1 MGVEE
6 MSEAMRV
13 PVRKCLKQDLIWFGE
28 NFCRHNHT
36 YLEHYSCYR
45 AEQPSTAPMVEKI
58 GVFDI
63 ETTGLPANWSIMAA
77 WCMLDH
83 TTGEITHDLMSR
95 REMRDRTDKRLI
107 KSACKEIKKYDR
119 IIGWY
124 SSRFDIPYVRTKA
137 LYHGLDFPAYK
148 DLYHTDL
155 LYVSRQKLRLSSN
168 RLEAVCQYFEIPAKG
183 HKMTPKLNNELQA
196 GEQEALND
204 VLEHCKEDVWST
216 NEVFLQLLNHMMIT
230 KRSI

>member
-1 MGVEE
+1 
-6 MSEAMRV
+6 MSEAMRC
-13 PVRKCLKQDLIWFGE
+13 PVRRLLKRDLVWLGE
-28 NFCRHNHT
+28 NYCRHSHT
-36 YLEHYSCYR
+36 YLSHYPCFLS
-45 AEQPSTAPMVEKI
+45 EKPDTSPLIEKI
-58 GVFDI
+58 GIFDI

-83 TTGEITHDLMSR
+83 ETGEITSDTITR
-95 REMRDRTDKRLI
+95 GEMRNRTDRRLI

-119 IIGWY
+119 VIGWY

-137 LYHGLDFPAYK
+137 LYHDIPFPAYK

-155 LYVSRQKLRLSSN
+155 LYAARQKFRLSSN

-196 GEQEALND
+196 GKQEAIND

-216 NEVFLQLLNHMMIT
+216 NEVFKMLLKHMMIT

>member
-1 MGVEE
+1 

-13 PVRKCLKQDLIWFGE
+13 PVRRVLKKDLVWFGE
-28 NFCRHNHT
+28 HFCRHNHT
-36 YLEHYSCYR
+36 YLEHYSCFLS
-45 AEQPSTAPMVEKI
+45 EKPSTAPMCEKI

-77 WCMLDH
+77 WCLLDH
-83 TTGEITHDLMSR
+83 DTGKIVSDTITR
-95 REMRDRTDKRLI
+95 GEMRDRTDRRII
-107 KSACKEIKKYDR
+107 KSACKELAKWDR
-119 IIGWY
+119 VVTSYG
-124 SSRFDIPYVRTKA
+124 SRFYIHYVRTKA
-137 LYHGLDFPAYK
+137 LYHEINFPAYR

-196 GEQEALND
+196 GKPEAID
-204 VLEHCKEDVWST
+204 TVLKHCEEDVWST
-216 NEVFLQLLNHMMIT
+216 NEVFVKMLDHMLIT

>member
-1 MGVEE
+1 

-13 PVRKCLKQDLIWFGE
+13 PVRRVLKKDLIWFGE
-28 NFCRHNHT
+28 NFCRHGHT
-36 YLEHYSCYR
+36 YLEHYSCFLM
-45 AEQPSTAPMVEKI
+45 EKPSTAPMQEKI

-63 ETTGLPANWSIMAA
+63 ETTGLLANWGIMVS

-83 TTGEITHDLMSR
+83 DTGKIEYDITTRG
-95 REMRDRTDKRLI
+95 EMRDRTDERII
-107 KSACKEIKKYDR
+107 KSACKELRKYDR

-124 SSRFDIPYVRTKA
+124 SSRFDIPFVRTKA
-137 LYHGLDFPAYK
+137 LYHKIDFPAYR

-155 LYVSRQKLRLSSN
+155 LYASRQKLKLSSN
-168 RLEAVCQYFEIPAKG
+168 RLEAVCQYFEIPAKH
-183 HKMTPKLNNELQA
+183 HKMTPRLNNELQA
-196 GEQEALND
+196 GKQEAIDD

-216 NEVFLQLLNHMMIT
+216 NEVYKMLLDHMLIT